1 MGRLQVHQESRAVR
15 NAGPRLRVAGG
26 YDRVDPGEETELD
39 RIQFSSEVR
48 AIDYLRLEL
57 YADALLGDFCEAG
70 FGGRAVQ
77 DGERSLTGAREQAEC
92 EKRDAIYRE
101 YQCDT
106 D

>member
-1 MGRLQVHQESRAVR
+1 
-15 NAGPRLRVAGG
+15 
-26 YDRVDPGEETELD
+26 
-39 RIQFSSEVR
+39 
-48 AIDYLRLEL
+48 
-57 YADALLGDFCEAG
+57 LGDFCEAG